1 MTEQYIREF
10 ITHEESLPA
19 EERPFYHMNCAENL
33 LRSAA
38 RQYDLDIPEQMFR
51 IVVPYGA
58 GMQTQNT
65 CGALLGAL
73 GALGLLYSE
82 DKPSK
87 DLKMK
92 AAVRAY
98 VRRFQDEF
106 GSLACAAIKP
116 AFQDERRTCT
126 PVKVR
131 AGQLLDEVVTDIDA
145 IYADYLKET
154 GQ

>member
-38 RQYDLDIPEQMFR
+38 RQYDLDVPEEMFR

-73 GALGLLYSE
+73 G
-82 DKPSK
+82 
-87 DLKMK
+87 
-92 AAVRAY
+92 
-98 VRRFQDEF
+98 RFQDEF
-106 GSLACAAIKP
+106 GSLACAAVKP

-131 AGQLLDEVVTDIDA
+131 AGQFLDEVVTDIDA